1 MKRPASSGKLGIS
14 LFPFL
19 DALICMMG
27 GLIVILAAVN
37 HSAAQQAVL
46 KQREKTAQVA
56 AAPTLPTPAPEPV
69 VDDTAA
75 KALETL
81 SETRDELAWRIEH
94 LRSSREKTAHDLQYE
109 RLRLSSA
116 ENQVTQLKQQLAEL
130 SGALQQIQGTSAQQN
145 QSRAQLAQ
153 TLEATRQQLD
163 AAKQRVARAQ
173 QEAANK
179 KPSYAVVPY
188 EGPNRT
194 KRRPIYIEC
203 TAEKIIIQPEG
214 IIVLP
219 SDLAGPPG
227 PGNPLASTI
236 RAIREGLLATS
247 PDPSSPDAEPYPLFL
262 VRPNGIVA
270 YYEAREAMASW
281 AHEIGYQVVE
291 QDWPLTFPPADP
303 NLALRGNQALADA
316 RQRFEWLAK
325 QNPELAKR
333 ATSAP
338 KTYRVSP
345 TGGGL
350 IAEGGPGG
358 SASVPSWSESQGRG
372 GAGGS
377 GFDNSAQASNSGRYN
392 DSTDVPNG
400 GANSLA
406 GLNPSTR
413 IGSSYSGGGGMSSAA
428 GTGQYQ
434 KAGLGNSQYAPG
446 AAPTGVYGNLNPVMD
461 ASGLGGANGGGN
473 GTGSSGGG
481 MNGQGQYSAGGQ
493 GGSAMQNA
501 SMNGGPMS
509 GNGTGSQSQ
518 GGAGQGAAGQASAG
532 QASSYGMQ
540 GSAANGSGAN
550 STASNGSASGA
561 AGGSSAQGGGSQGG
575 GSQGGGSPSGTSQQ
589 FGAASS
595 GQKGSQNNK
604 SSMDTSM
611 ANAAGPGAAPTTRQY
626 GDLSQKQTMPSD
638 GVPSNEISP
647 INTPTPKRDT
657 KSLASTK
664 GKDWAVMRNGNG
676 RSAVT
681 RPVRLR
687 VNGSQL
693 VLLADATANE
703 GEQIIP
709 IYGDTGQAIPGLV
722 QSVEKRIDK
731 WGLAGKGLYWSPELV
746 FEVTPDGEAR
756 YADLQ
761 TLLDNSGWIVRR
773 KQ

>member
-1 MKRPASSGKLGIS
+1 MKRPASSAKLGIS

-46 KQREKTAQVA
+46 KHTAERNAQQVA
-56 AAPTLPTPAPEPV
+56 AAAPATPEPV
-69 VDDTAA
+69 VDDTAV
-75 KALETL
+75 KALEAL
-81 SETRDELAWRIEH
+81 AETRDELAWRIEH
-94 LRSSREKTAHDLQYE
+94 LRSSREKTAQDLHYE

-116 ENQVTQLKQQLAEL
+116 ENQVAQLKQQLAEL
-130 SGALQQIQGTSAQQN
+130 SAALQQIQGTSAQQN

-153 TLEATRQQLD
+153 TLETTRQQLE

-214 IIVLP
+214 IIILP

-333 ATSAP
+333 SSSAP
-338 KTYRVSP
+338 KTYRVAP

-350 IAEGGPGG
+350 IAEGGSGG
-358 SASVPSWSESQGRG
+358 SGGASLPSWSESQGRV
-372 GAGGS
+372 AGGGGTGT
-377 GFDNSAQASNSGRYN
+377 GFDTSAQASNSARYGDN
-392 DSTDVPNG
+392 TDVPNNG
-400 GANSLA
+400 VNSYA
-406 GLNPSTR
+406 GLNPNTR
-413 IGSSYSGGGGMSSAA
+413 IGSSYSGGGGMSSTA

-434 KAGLGNSQYAPG
+434 SGGLGNSQYAPG
-446 AAPTGVYGNLNPVMD
+446 AAPTGIYGNLNPVMD
-461 ASGLGGANGGGN
+461 AGGLGGGN
-473 GTGSSGGG
+473 GTSGGASD
-481 MNGQGQYSAGGQ
+481 QGQYSANGQ

-501 SMNGGPMS
+501 SMVS
-509 GNGTGSQSQ
+509 NGTGSNGQGSQ
-518 GGAGQGAAGQASAG
+518 GQATAGQPGGA
-532 QASSYGMQ
+532 YGMQ
-540 GSAANGSGAN
+540 GSPSNGSAANGSV
-550 STASNGSASGA
+550 
-561 AGGSSAQGGGSQGG
+561 AGGSSAQAGGSQGG
-575 GSQGGGSPSGTSQQ
+575 GSQQ
-589 FGAASS
+589 FGSISS
-595 GQKGSQNNK
+595 GQQSGGSMN
-604 SSMDTSM
+604 TTM
-611 ANAAGPGAAPTTRQY
+611 ANAAGQDAAPTTRQY
-626 GDLSQKQTMPSD
+626 GDLSQKQTMPSN
-638 GVPSNEISP
+638 GVLSDEISP
-647 INTPTPKRDT
+647 INTPTPKREPAQ
-657 KSLASTK
+657 SLASTK

-709 IYGDTGQAIPGLV
+709 LYGDTGQAIPGLV

>member
-1 MKRPASSGKLGIS
+1 MKRPASSAKLGIS

-46 KQREKTAQVA
+46 KHTAERQASLAAVA
-56 AAPTLPTPAPEPV
+56 PEPAPAPEPS
-69 VDDTAA
+69 DDTA
-75 KALETL
+75 KKVLETL
-81 SETRDELAWRIEH
+81 TETRDELAWRIEH
-94 LRSSREKTAHDLQYE
+94 LRASREKTAQDLHFE

-130 SGALQQIQGTSAQQN
+130 TAALQQIQGTSAAQN

-153 TLEATRQQLD
+153 TLEATRQQLE

-173 QEAANK
+173 QEAANR

-203 TAEKIIIQPEG
+203 TADKIIIQPEG
-214 IIVLP
+214 IIILP

-236 RAIREGLLATS
+236 RALREGLLAAS

-262 VRPNGIVA
+262 VRPNGIIA

-281 AHEIGYQVVE
+281 AHEIGYQVIE
-291 QDWPLTFPPADP
+291 QDWPLTYPPADP

-325 QNPELAKR
+325 QNPEWAKR
-333 ATSAP
+333 ASSAP

-350 IAEGGPGG
+350 IADGGPMGG
-358 SASVPSWSESQGRG
+358 GASLPSWSESQGS
-372 GAGGS
+372 GS
-377 GFDNSAQASNSGRYN
+377 ATRTGTGGFDTSATASNSSRYGDN
-392 DSTDVPNG
+392 TGVPNG
-400 GANSLA
+400 GVNSLA
-406 GLNPSTR
+406 GLNPNTR
-413 IGSSYSGGGGMSSAA
+413 IGSSSGGSGSGPSSTS
-428 GTGQYQ
+428 GTGQY
-434 KAGLGNSQYAPG
+434 ASGGLGNSQFAPG
-446 AAPTGVYGNLNPVMD
+446 AAPTNVYGNLNPVLD
-461 ASGLGGANGGGN
+461 AGGSLGSG
-473 GTGSSGGG
+473 S
-481 MNGQGQYSAGGQ
+481 SAGGQ
-493 GGSAMQNA
+493 NGGGQYAANGQGSGAMQNA
-501 SMNGGPMS
+501 SMSGGAMS
-509 GNGTGSQSQ
+509 GGAMSGSSTSSTGANGQGTGGQGSASQAV
-518 GGAGQGAAGQASAG
+518 AGQTGG
-532 QASSYGMQ
+532 YGMQ
-540 GSAANGSGAN
+540 GSGSPGSGAQ
-550 STASNGSASGA
+550 GS
-561 AGGSSAQGGGSQGG
+561 
-575 GSQGGGSPSGTSQQ
+575 GSPGGTSQQ
-589 FGAASS
+589 FGSAGTGQAGS
-595 GQKGSQNNK
+595 GQTSGGSM
-604 SSMDTSM
+604 STSV
-611 ANAAGPGAAPTTRQY
+611 ASAAGQQGATPTTRQY
-626 GDLSQKQTMPSD
+626 GDLSQKQSMPSD
-638 GVPSNEISP
+638 GVISDTPSP
-647 INTPTPKRDT
+647 INTPTPPRETT

-664 GKDWAVMRNGNG
+664 GKDWAVMRNGTG
-676 RSAVT
+676 RSPIT
-681 RPVRLR
+681 RPVRMR
-687 VNGSQL
+687 VSGGQL
-693 VLLADATANE
+693 ILLADPTANE
-703 GEQIIP
+703 PEQVIP
-709 IYGDTGQAIPGLV
+709 LYGDTGQAIPGLV
-722 QSVEKRIDK
+722 QGVEKRIDK

>member
-1 MKRPASSGKLGIS
+1 MKRPASSVKLGIS

-46 KQREKTAQVA
+46 KHSAERNAQA
-56 AAPTLPTPAPEPV
+56 AAITASPAADPEPV
-69 VDDTAA
+69 VDDTAV
-75 KALETL
+75 KALEAL

-94 LRSSREKTAHDLQYE
+94 LRSSREKTAQDLHFE

-116 ENQVTQLKQQLAEL
+116 ESQVTQLKQQLAEL

-145 QSRAQLAQ
+145 QSRVQLAQ
-153 TLEATRQQLD
+153 TLEATRQQLE

-173 QEAANK
+173 LDAANR

-227 PGNPLASTI
+227 PGYPLASTI

-303 NLALRGNQALADA
+303 NLALRANQTLADA

-333 ATSAP
+333 ASTAP

-358 SASVPSWSESQGRG
+358 SGGASLPSWSESQGRG
-372 GAGGS
+372 GGSPGTGG
-377 GFDNSAQASNSGRYN
+377 GFDNSAQASNSGRYS

-413 IGSSYSGGGGMSSAA
+413 IGSSYSGGGGGMSSTA

-434 KAGLGNSQYAPG
+434 TGGLGNSQYAPG
-446 AAPTGVYGNLNPVMD
+446 AAPTGIYGNLNPVMD
-461 ASGLGGANGGGN
+461 AGGFGSGN

-481 MNGQGQYSAGGQ
+481 MSGQGQSTANGQ
-493 GGSAMQNA
+493 GSAMQNA
-501 SMNGGPMS
+501 SMSGGPMN
-509 GNGTGSQSQ
+509 GNGTGSNGQGSQ
-518 GGAGQGAAGQASAG
+518 GQGSAGQASAG
-532 QASSYGMQ
+532 QPGGAYGMQ
-540 GSAANGSGAN
+540 GSS
-550 STASNGSASGA
+550 S
-561 AGGSSAQGGGSQGG
+561 GGSSVQGGGSQGG
-575 GSQGGGSPSGTSQQ
+575 GAQGSGSQGGSSQQ
-589 FGAASS
+589 FGSLGS
-595 GQKGSQNNK
+595 GQPSGGSMN
-604 SSMDTSM
+604 TGM

-626 GDLSQKQTMPSD
+626 GDLNQKQPMPSD
-638 GVPSNEISP
+638 GVPSDTPAP
-647 INTPTPKRDT
+647 INTPTPKREPA

-676 RSAVT
+676 TSPIT

-687 VNGSQL
+687 VNGGQL

-703 GEQIIP
+703 GEQVIP

-746 FEVTPDGEAR
+746 FEVTPDGEGR

>member
-1 MKRPASSGKLGIS
+1 MKRPASSAKLGIS

-37 HSAAQQAVL
+37 HSAAQQAIL
-46 KQREKTAQVA
+46 KHTAEREAQA
-56 AAPTLPTPAPEPV
+56 AASPTSPAPTPAPEA
-69 VDDTAA
+69 DDTASKTLA
-75 KALETL
+75 ALADA
-81 SETRDELAWRIEH
+81 RDELAWRIEH

-130 SGALQQIQGTSAQQN
+130 SAALQQIQGTSAQQN

-153 TLEATRQQLD
+153 TLEATRQQLE

-173 QEAANK
+173 QEAAK
-179 KPSYAVVPY
+179 RKPSYAVVPY

-214 IIVLP
+214 IIILP
-219 SDLAGPPG
+219 SDFGGPPG

-236 RAIREGLLATS
+236 RAIREGLLASS
-247 PDPSSPDAEPYPLFL
+247 PDPGSPDAEPYPLFL

-316 RQRFEWLAK
+316 RQRFEWLAR
-325 QNPELAKR
+325 QNPELAR
-333 ATSAP
+333 RSSTAAP

-350 IAEGGPGG
+350 IAEGGRGSGG
-358 SASVPSWSESQGRG
+358 PALPSWSETQGRG
-372 GAGGS
+372 GGT
-377 GFDNSAQASNSGRYN
+377 GFDNSAQASNSSRYG

-400 GANSLA
+400 GVNNPA
-406 GLNPSTR
+406 GLGPNTR
-413 IGSSYSGGGGMSSAA
+413 LGSSYSGGGGAWSSTS
-428 GTGQYQ
+428 GTGQFQ
-434 KAGLGNSQYAPG
+434 KGGLGNSQYAPG
-446 AAPTGVYGNLNPVMD
+446 AAPTNIYGNLNPVMD
-461 ASGLGGANGGGN
+461 AGSAPGGGN
-473 GTGSSGGG
+473 SGGG
-481 MNGQGQYSAGGQ
+481 KMTGPGQYAANGQ

-501 SMNGGPMS
+501 SLS
-509 GNGTGSQSQ
+509 GNGPSSAGTNSS
-518 GGAGQGAAGQASAG
+518 GQGSTGQGSAG
-532 QASSYGMQ
+532 QASMGQSGGGYGMQ
-540 GSAANGSGAN
+540 GAAANGSGTSA
-550 STASNGSASGA
+550 AASGGS
-561 AGGSSAQGGGSQGG
+561 GGSSAQSGGGSPGGSSQQFGSASSGQPSGGSQGG
-575 GSQGGGSPSGTSQQ
+575 GTPSADQ
-589 FGAASS
+589 
-595 GQKGSQNNK
+595 
-604 SSMDTSM
+604 M
-611 ANAAGPGAAPTTRQY
+611 AAAPTTRQY
-626 GDLSQKQTMPSD
+626 GDLSQKQPQPSD
-638 GVPSNEISP
+638 GVPSDEISP
-647 INTPTPKRDT
+647 INTPTPPRES

-664 GKDWAVMRNGNG
+664 GKDWANMRHGTG
-676 RSAVT
+676 RSAIT

-709 IYGDTGQAIPGLV
+709 IYGETGQAIPGLV

-746 FEVTPDGEAR
+746 FEVTPDGEGR

>member
-1 MKRPASSGKLGIS
+1 MRRPASSAKLGIS

-46 KQREKTAQVA
+46 KHTAERNKNAERQAQAVA
-56 AAPTLPTPAPEPV
+56 AAAPSTPDPEPV
-69 VDDTAA
+69 VDDTAV
-75 KALETL
+75 KVLETL
-81 SETRDELAWRIEH
+81 TETRDELAWRIEH
-94 LRSSREKTAHDLQYE
+94 LRSSREKTAQDLHFE

-116 ENQVTQLKQQLAEL
+116 ENQVAQLKQQLAEL
-130 SGALQQIQGTSAQQN
+130 SGALQQIQGTSAAQN

-153 TLEATRQQLD
+153 TLEATRQQLE

-203 TAEKIIIQPEG
+203 TADKIIIQPEG
-214 IIVLP
+214 IIILP

-247 PDPSSPDAEPYPLFL
+247 PNPSSPDAEPYPLFL

-291 QDWPLTFPPADP
+291 QDWPLSYPPADP

-325 QNPELAKR
+325 QNPELARR
-333 ATSAP
+333 ASSAP

-350 IAEGGPGG
+350 IAEGGSGSGG
-358 SASVPSWSESQGRG
+358 TSLPSWSESQGRG
-372 GAGGS
+372 NVVGGGVGS
-377 GFDNSAQASNSGRYN
+377 GLSGGFDTSAQVSNSGRYS

-400 GANSLA
+400 GANNLA

-413 IGSSYSGGGGMSSAA
+413 IGSSYSGGGGGMSSVA
-428 GTGQYQ
+428 GSGQYQ
-434 KAGLGNSQYAPG
+434 NGGLGNSEYAPG

-461 ASGLGGANGGGN
+461 AGSMGQGS
-473 GTGSSGGG
+473 GTGNRAGGG
-481 MNGQGQYSAGGQ
+481 MNSQGQYTATGQ
-493 GGSAMQNA
+493 GNSAMQNA
-501 SMNGGPMS
+501 SMS
-509 GNGTGSQSQ
+509 GNGTGS
-518 GGAGQGAAGQASAG
+518 GTAGQGIAGQGTAGQGSAGQASAG
-532 QASSYGMQ
+532 QFG
-540 GSAANGSGAN
+540 
-550 STASNGSASGA
+550 GA
-561 AGGSSAQGGGSQGG
+561 AGMS
-575 GSQGGGSPSGTSQQ
+575 GSPSGGSSGQSGGMPGGGAQGGTSQQ
-589 FGAASS
+589 FGSTSAGQPS
-595 GQKGSQNNK
+595 GGSMN
-604 SSMDTSM
+604 TSM

-626 GDLSQKQTMPSD
+626 GDLNQKQTMPSN
-638 GVPSNEISP
+638 GVPSDVPSP
-647 INTPTPKRDT
+647 INTPTPKREAQ
-657 KSLASTK
+657 SLAATK
-664 GKDWAVMRNGNG
+664 GKDWAVMRQGPG
-676 RSAVT
+676 TSGIV
-681 RPVRLR
+681 RPVRMR
-687 VNGSQL
+687 VNSAQL
-693 VLLADATANE
+693 ILLADPTINE
-703 GEQIIP
+703 PEQVIP
-709 IYGDTGQAIPGLV
+709 MYDQTGQAIPGLV
-722 QSVEKRIDK
+722 QSVEKRIGK

-756 YADLQ
+756 FADLQ